1 MGEDLAKRAEELRE
15 KIDEYDY
22 HYYVLNDPLVSDKEY
37 DELFRELEK
46 IEEENPE
53 LRTPDSPTLRVG
65 DDLTEEFPTVEHDEP
80 MLSLQNSYNP
90 GELEDFD
97 RRAREGLDG
106 EEPEY
111 VVEYKIDGASISL
124 RYENGVLTSAATR
137 GDGKRGDDVL
147 PNARAIRAVPLS
159 FDAPKGYKR
168 VEIRGEVFM
177 PLGAFEKLNR
187 ERERAGEKP
196 FANPRNAA
204 AGTLKLRDPK
214 IAAKRGLS
222 IFVYQ
227 IVGAP
232 AELGDHRAALRT
244 LEEFR
249 FKVTENYRLCKNVAE
264 ALEHVERLEARR
276 DDLDYEV
283 DGAVIKINDYRMRAK
298 LGAVSRSP
306 RWAIAYKFEAK
317 QATTTLE
324 RVTWQVGRTGA
335 VTPVAE
341 LEPVRLAGSAVSRAT
356 LHNYDEV
363 KRKDVR
369 QGDRVTIEK
378 GGDVI
383 PKIVA
388 PIRSARDG
396 SEKEIRPPS
405 KCPSCGDELTRQQD
419 EVGLYCVNAECPAQ
433 KKARLRHFASRGA
446 MDVEGLGEAV
456 VETFVEKG
464 LLDNFADV
472 YDLRERADEIE
483 ALEGFGEK
491 SVGNLI
497 EAIEASKRRP
507 FERVLYALGVRF
519 VGESAAQTLARTF
532 GDVDALAN
540 ATAEELQEAPDVGP
554 RIATSVRT
562 FFEDERNRA
571 LIERLKKAGLR
582 FTSEA
587 GKTPEPGENFF
598 AGKKFV
604 LTGSLE
610 RHSRAEAKKRIERL
624 GGKVV
629 SAVSGATDAVIAGAD
644 PGSKLEAAQKK
655 DVAVLSEEEFYR
667 KLKEADAE

>member
-15 KIDEYDY
+15 KIDEYDH
-22 HYYVLNDPLVSDKEY
+22 HYYVRNDPIVSDKEY
-37 DELFRELEK
+37 DELFAELER
-46 IEEENPE
+46 IEEAKPD
-53 LRTPDSPTLRVG
+53 LRTPDSPTQRVG
-65 DDLTEEFPTVEHDEP
+65 DDLTDEFPAVEHDEP
-80 MLSLQNSYNP
+80 MLSLQNSYNR

-111 VVEYKIDGASISL
+111 VVEYKIDGTSISL
-124 RYENGVLTSAATR
+124 RYENGKLASAATR

-147 PNARAIRAVPLS
+147 ANARVVRAVPLS
-159 FDAPKGYKR
+159 FRAPKGYER
-168 VEIRGEVFM
+168 VEIRGEIFM
-177 PLGAFEKLNR
+177 PLGSFEKLNR
-187 ERERAGEKP
+187 ERERRGEKP

-214 IAAKRGLS
+214 IAAARGLS

-232 AELGDHRAALRT
+232 EELGDHAAALRK

-249 FKVTENYRLCKNVAE
+249 FNVTEDYRVCASVAE
-264 ALEHVERLEARR
+264 ALDHVERLEARR
-276 DDLDYEV
+276 DELDYEV
-283 DGAVIKINDYRMRAK
+283 DGAVIKVNDYRMRAK

-306 RWAIAYKFEAK
+306 RWAISYKFAPK
-317 QATTTLE
+317 RATTKLE
-324 RVTWQVGRTGA
+324 RVVWQVGRTGA
-335 VTPVAE
+335 VTPVGE
-341 LEPVRLAGSAVSRAT
+341 LEPVSLAGSTVSRAT
-356 LHNYDEV
+356 LHNYDEIT
-363 KRKDVR
+363 RKNVR
-369 QGDRVTIEK
+369 EGDRVTVEK

-388 PIRSARDG
+388 PVESARNG
-396 SEKEIRPPS
+396 SETEIRPP
-405 KCPSCGDELTRQQD
+405 KTCPSCGGDLTRQKD

-532 GDVDALAN
+532 GDVGALAN
-540 ATAEELQEAPDVGP
+540 ATVDELQEAPDVGP

-562 FFEDERNRA
+562 FFEDARNLA

-582 FTSEA
+582 FESEA
-587 GKTPEPGENFF
+587 DKTPEPGENFF

-610 RHSRAEAKKRIERL
+610 RHSRTEAKKRIERL

-644 PGSKLEAAQKK
+644 PGSKLDAAKK
-655 DVAVLSEEEFYR
+655 KNVAVVSEEEFYR